1 MDVTGKTILI
11 TGSSEGIGA
20 ECARLF
26 SKSGANLV
34 LVARTKSKLEEIAEE
49 IRNDCKVLLVPMDI
63 SDTRSCK
70 KLISKT
76 VSEFGSLDILIN
88 NAGMHER
95 GDFYNLSVDDIGKMV
110 DVNLRAPMILSSM
123 ALPHMRSAGS
133 GSIVMITSLA
143 GMSPLQGAAIYSST
157 KAGLRA
163 FGFALYDELKDA
175 NIHIGMVSP
184 GPVSTGFILRSI
196 DDVEDI
202 VFSQPMST
210 PEEVAI
216 AVSTVIKERNIEI
229 AMPKISGILATLAYL
244 FPRLRR
250 AMRPSLYANGKKN
263 KEKYRHG

>member
-1 MDVTGKTILI
+1 MDVTCKTILI

-63 SDTRSCK
+63 SATRSCK

-95 GDFYNLSVDDIGKMV
+95 GDFCNLSVDDIGKMV

-133 GSIVMITSLA
+133 GSIVMIASLA

-157 KAGLRA
+157 KAGLRHL
-163 FGFALYDELKDA
+163 ALHYMMSSKMQ
-175 NIHIGMVSP
+175 I
-184 GPVSTGFILRSI
+184 FILEWSRPDQFRQVLYSNLSMMLKI
-196 DDVEDI
+196 L
-202 VFSQPMST
+202 FSHNQ
-210 PEEVAI
+210 
-216 AVSTVIKERNIEI
+216 
-229 AMPKISGILATLAYL
+229 
-244 FPRLRR
+244 
-250 AMRPSLYANGKKN
+250 
-263 KEKYRHG
+263 

>member
-88 NAGMHER
+88 NAGMHNRER
-95 GDFYNLSVDDIGKMV
+95 K
-110 DVNLRAPMILSSM
+110 R
-123 ALPHMRSAGS
+123 
-133 GSIVMITSLA
+133 
-143 GMSPLQGAAIYSST
+143 
-157 KAGLRA
+157 
-163 FGFALYDELKDA
+163 
-175 NIHIGMVSP
+175 
-184 GPVSTGFILRSI
+184 
-196 DDVEDI
+196 
-202 VFSQPMST
+202 
-210 PEEVAI
+210 
-216 AVSTVIKERNIEI
+216 
-229 AMPKISGILATLAYL
+229 
-244 FPRLRR
+244 
-250 AMRPSLYANGKKN
+250 
-263 KEKYRHG
+263 

>member
-1 MDVTGKTILI
+1 
-11 TGSSEGIGA
+11 
-20 ECARLF
+20 
-26 SKSGANLV
+26 
-34 LVARTKSKLEEIAEE
+34 
-49 IRNDCKVLLVPMDI
+49 
-63 SDTRSCK
+63 
-70 KLISKT
+70 
-76 VSEFGSLDILIN
+76 
-88 NAGMHER
+88 MHER

-210 PEEVAI
+210 PEEVAR

-250 AMRPSLYANGKKN
+250 AIRPSLYAKGKKN